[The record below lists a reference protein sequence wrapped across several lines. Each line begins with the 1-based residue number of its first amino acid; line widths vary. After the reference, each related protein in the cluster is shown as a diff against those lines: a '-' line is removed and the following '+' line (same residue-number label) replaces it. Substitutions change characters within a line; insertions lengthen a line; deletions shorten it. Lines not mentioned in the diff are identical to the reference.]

1 MTQTPNNALGH
12 YRATDTYG
20 AAAGDRLQL
29 ITRMLQGA
37 MDRVATARGHMTR
50 DEVAE
55 KGEQIG
61 KAIGLIDGLRTC
73 LDTEKGGVV
82 AANLDQLYR
91 YMLSLLMDASLKND
105 VAALDEVIELLG
117 EVKSGWDQMAA
128 DHKPEVTPESSAA
141 PMTA

>member
-73 LDTEKGGVV
+73 LDTEKGGMV

-128 DHKPEVTPESSAA
+128 DQKPEVTQESSAA